1 MIIIKQKF
9 SKKRNEQSYYIYD
22 RKSYRDKETKQVK
35 KKDKYLLKLEQVD
48 IDSKIYKYLDFSVLG
63 AEYIDLG
70 KILDKK
76 FNNIPTTEGNK
87 ENSNINIVP
96 TTDIKGGA
104 VNGYIRQAN

>member
-48 IDSKIYKYLDFSVLG
+48 LDSKIYKYLDFTVLG
-63 AEYIDLG
+63 AEYRDLG
-70 KILDKK
+70 KILDEK
-76 FNNIPTTEGNK
+76 FNTIPTTKGNK
-87 ENSNINIVP
+87 DDNNINIVP
-96 TTDIKGGA
+96 TTNTKG
-104 VNGYIRQAN
+104 VQ